1 MVSPTQAP
9 DRFISRPG
17 GRALALDDR
26 GDSTGVPI
34 LYCHGT
40 PDSRL
45 ARHPDDSVA
54 RAAWVRLLAVDRAGI
69 GASTPY
75 ARRSLESDA
84 DDLVA
89 VLDALGIERAA
100 VLAWS
105 TGSIFALALAG
116 RHPDR
121 VRRVVLAAPL
131 VPADA
136 YGDAGVLDGA
146 PESRLLFADHL
157 GTEAPAVL
165 GEELAPWLV
174 PPVMD
179 DATARAHL
187 GEAVAA
193 VAGVPGA
200 AEQLVAAVQ
209 ASVANGYDGVAGD
222 VAAQATPLGPLLDAV
237 RAPVS
242 IHVGTDDTVTPEPM
256 ARWLGRRLDANVSLH
271 PGEGHGIAL
280 TRWSK
285 LLADAAIGAAR

>member
-1 MVSPTQAP
+1 MVSPDQAP
-9 DRFISRPG
+9 DLYVSRPG
-17 GRALALDDR
+17 GRNLAVDDR

-54 RAAWVRLLAVDRAGI
+54 RAAWVRLLAADRAGI
-69 GASTPY
+69 GGSDPKSGRTPTD
-75 ARRSLESDA
+75 DA

-89 VLDALGIERAA
+89 VLDRFDIAQAS

-136 YGDAGVLDGA
+136 YDDPGVLDGA

-157 GTEAPAVL
+157 GTESPEVL

-187 GEAVAA
+187 GEAVTA

-200 AEQLVAAVQ
+200 ADQLVAAVQ
-209 ASVANGYDGVAGD
+209 ASVAQGFAGIAAD
-222 VAAQATPLGPLLDAV
+222 VAAQATPLGPLLDAI

-242 IHVGTDDTVTPEPM
+242 IHVGTDDSVTPEPM
-256 ARWLGRRLDANVSLH
+256 ARWLGRRLDANVTLH

-285 LLADAAIGAAR
+285 LLADATIGGR